1 MSNVTPVEKHVQMM
15 RISNIEKR
23 NMNDYRM
30 ELAKIES
37 DIYNTRHLQ
46 HTSMSHFTNVEKENT
61 FE

>member
-1 MSNVTPVEKHVQMM
+1 MIH
-15 RISNIEKR
+15 ISNIEKR
-23 NMNDYRM
+23 NINDYRM

-46 HTSMSHFTNVEKENT
+46 HTSVSHVTNVEKENT